1 MFIDEATIH
10 VAAGSGGRGC
20 VSFRREKFVPRGG
33 PNGGDGG
40 KGGDIYLKATSQK
53 NTLLDFKYRRN
64 FKSERGQHGK
74 GSNQTGKSGEDLWI
88 AMPVGTVVYDAETDT
103 ELADLNQDN
112 ASVLIARGGRGGKGN
127 AHFVTATAQ
136 APQFAQDGEPGEERQ
151 LRLELKLLADVG
163 LLGAPNA
170 GKSTLLS
177 KISAAKPKIADYPFT
192 TLSPLLGAVQLDENT
207 TAVVA
212 DIPGL
217 IEGASVG
224 HGLGLQFLRH
234 IERTRLLLHLVDVS
248 DLDPIEPEVRYEMLQ
263 REMTQYGQDLVA
275 KPQIVVATKKDAAN
289 ERRLKDLE
297 KLAQEK
303 ELPFIAVSAATGENL
318 PALLHLMKGELN
330 KLRQ

>member
-10 VAAGSGGRGC
+10 VSAGAGGRGC

-40 KGGDIYLKATSQK
+40 KGGDIYLKATNQK
-53 NTLLDFKYRRN
+53 NTLLDFKYRQS

-74 GSNQTGKSGEDLWI
+74 GSNQTGRSGQDLWI
-88 AMPVGTVVYDAETDT
+88 PVPVGTVVYDKETDT
-103 ELADLNQDN
+103 QLADLNQDQ

-127 AHFVTATAQ
+127 PHFVTATAQ
-136 APQFAQDGEPGEERQ
+136 APQFAQEGEAGEERQ

-163 LLGAPNA
+163 LIGAPNA

-192 TLSPLLGAVQLDENT
+192 TVAPLLGTVQLDEDT
-207 TAVVA
+207 TTVVA

-217 IEGASVG
+217 IEGASEG

-234 IERTRLLLHLVDVS
+234 IERTRLLLHLIDVS
-248 DLDPIEPEVRYEMLQ
+248 DLDPVEPEERYEMIQ
-263 REMTQYGQDLVA
+263 HEMTEHSQDLVA
-275 KPQIVVATKKDAAN
+275 KLQIVVATKKDVAN
-289 ERRLKDLE
+289 ERKLINLE
-297 KLAQEK
+297 KLARDK
-303 ELPFIAVSAATGENL
+303 DLPFIAVSAATGENL
-318 PALLHLMKGELN
+318 PALLHLIKGELN
-330 KLRQ
+330 KLR

>member
-10 VAAGSGGRGC
+10 VSAGTGGRGC

-40 KGGDIYLKATSQK
+40 KGGDIYLKATNQK
-53 NTLLDFKYRRN
+53 NTLLDFKYRRS

-74 GSNQTGKSGEDLWI
+74 GSNQTGRSGQDLWI
-88 AMPVGTVVYDAETDT
+88 LVPVGTVVYDKETDT
-103 ELADLNQDN
+103 QLADLNQDQ

-136 APQFAQDGEPGEERQ
+136 APQFAQEGEPGEERQ

-163 LLGAPNA
+163 LVGAPNA

-192 TLSPLLGAVQLDENT
+192 TVRPLLGAVQLDEDT
-207 TAVVA
+207 TTVVA

-217 IEGASVG
+217 IEGASEG

-234 IERTRLLLHLVDVS
+234 IERTRLLLHLIDVS
-248 DLDPIEPEVRYEMLQ
+248 ELDPVEPEERYEMIQ
-263 REMTQYGQDLVA
+263 HEMTEYSQDLVA
-275 KPQIVVATKKDAAN
+275 KPQIVVATKKDVAN
-289 ERRLKDLE
+289 ERRLGNLA
-297 KLAQEK
+297 KLAREK
-303 ELPFIAVSAATGENL
+303 DVPFIAVSAATGENL
-318 PALLHLMKGELN
+318 PALLHLIKDELN
-330 KLRQ
+330 KLRR